1 MNPVTSAL
9 LRSWEWRVEVF
20 IPLLLFAVVYTA
32 GWQRLRAKGSQLAN
46 GWRLLAY
53 WTGIV
58 IIALALLS
66 PIETLSGQLFFMH
79 MIQHLLLVMLAPP
92 LLMLAEPMPALMW
105 GLPGG
110 ARRHVGGALS
120 ALLREKSIARRALR
134 AATAPG
140 VVWLLFV
147 VFLVGWHDPL
157 AYNATLRSNLVHDVE
172 HLSFFIT
179 AMLYW
184 WHVVGAAPRIHKR
197 LSRTA
202 QIVYV
207 IAAIPPNMITGVVIA
222 FAGQVI
228 YRYYLAVPR
237 VWGISALD
245 DQILGGVIMWVPG
258 SMMYMIA
265 VLILTAR
272 WLQGEERK
280 PPLPTSKWATEERMA
295 APGLDQHP

>member
-1 MNPVTSAL
+1 MDPVTSAL

-20 IPLLLFAVVYTA
+20 VPLLSFAVVYTT
-32 GWQRLRAKGSQLAN
+32 GWRRLRTKGSKLAT
-46 GWRLLAY
+46 GWRLVAY
-53 WTGIV
+53 WSGILLV
-58 IIALALLS
+58 AIALLS

-79 MIQHLLLVMLAPP
+79 MIQHLLLVMLGPP
-92 LLMLAEPMPALMW
+92 LLMLGEPMPVLLW
-105 GLPGG
+105 GLPAGV
-110 ARRHVGGALS
+110 RRRVGRVLS
-120 ALLREKSIARRALR
+120 RVLHRKSESRRALR
-134 AATAPG
+134 AATVPG

-147 VFLVGWHDPL
+147 VALVGWHDPI
-157 AYNATLRSNLVHDVE
+157 AYNAALRSDLVHDVE

-184 WHVVGAAPRIHKR
+184 WHVVGAAPRIHKS

-202 QIVYV
+202 QVIYV

-228 YRYYLAVPR
+228 YSYYLAVPR
-237 VWGISALD
+237 LWGISALD

-265 VLILTAR
+265 ILILTAR
-272 WLQGEERK
+272 WLQAEENK
-280 PPLPTSKWATEERMA
+280 PPLPVSKWATDERMA
-295 APGLDQHP
+295 APGLDQRS

>member
-1 MNPVTSAL
+1 MDPVTSAL

-20 IPLLLFAVVYTA
+20 VPLLLFGVLYTA
-32 GWQRLRAKGSQLAN
+32 GWRRLRAKGSQLAD

-53 WTGIV
+53 GSGILF
-58 IIALALLS
+58 IALALLS

-79 MIQHLLLVMLAPP
+79 MIQHLLLVMLGPP
-92 LLMLAEPMPALMW
+92 LLLLAEPMPVLLW
-105 GLPGG
+105 GLPAG
-110 ARRHVGGALS
+110 ARRRVGRILS
-120 ALLREKSIARRALR
+120 RLLHRKSASRRALR
-134 AATAPG
+134 TATGPG

-147 VFLVGWHDPL
+147 VALVGWHDPN
-157 AYNATLRSNLVHDVE
+157 AYNAALRSDLVHDVE

-202 QIVYV
+202 QVIYV
-207 IAAIPPNMITGVVIA
+207 VAAIPPNMITGVVIA

-228 YRYYLAVPR
+228 YSYYLAVPR
-237 VWGISALD
+237 LWGISALD

-265 VLILTAR
+265 ILILTAR
-272 WLQGEERK
+272 WLQGEEAK
-280 PPLPTSKWATEERMA
+280 PPLPVSKWATEERMA
-295 APGLDQHP
+295 APGLEQHP

>member
-1 MNPVTSAL
+1 MDPVTSAL

-20 IPLLLFAVVYTA
+20 LPLLLFGAVYTA
-32 GWQRLRAKGSQLAN
+32 GWRQLRAKGSRLAG
-46 GWRLLAY
+46 GWPLLAY
-53 WTGIV
+53 WGGILAV
-58 IIALALLS
+58 ALALLS

-92 LLMLAEPMPALMW
+92 LLLLAEPMPVLLW
-105 GLPGG
+105 GLPTS
-110 ARRHVGGALS
+110 ARRGVGRLLS
-120 ALLREKSIARRALR
+120 RLLHRKSSSRRYLR
-134 AATAPG
+134 TATGPG
-140 VVWLLFV
+140 VAWLLFV
-147 VFLVGWHDPL
+147 VVLVGWHDPN
-157 AYNATLRSNLVHDVE
+157 AYNAALRSDFVHDLE
-172 HLSFFIT
+172 HLSFFFG

-202 QIVYV
+202 QVVYV

-228 YRYYLAVPR
+228 YSYYLAVPR
-237 VWGISALD
+237 LWGISALD

-258 SMMYMIA
+258 SMMYMMAI
-265 VLILTAR
+265 LILTAR
-272 WLQGEERK
+272 WLQGEETK
-280 PPLPTSKWATEERMA
+280 PPLPVSEWATEERMA